1 MSTSAPEQGTS
12 PSGVSGSRESAGERG
27 RLVVADRL
35 VEKIAAQCASEFSSV
50 GGRGGGFLGMG
61 GHADLDSRPNV
72 KVELTGSIAVL
83 SVELGIEYPLPLEET
98 TEQVR
103 EALVRTVS
111 RLAGVEVRQVDIRVR
126 YLVPQHHQSERVLL

>member
-1 MSTSAPEQGTS
+1 
-12 PSGVSGSRESAGERG
+12 
-27 RLVVADRL
+27 
-35 VEKIAAQCASEFSSV
+35 
-50 GGRGGGFLGMG
+50 MG